1 MGSSHIVK
9 PIERRP
15 RCRWGHR
22 RELGAFRD
30 SDVTTAYEETALQ
43 LFLRSLAC
51 AAVPILRVVN
61 PPGGEVR
68 NIHPP
73 PRSAC
78 EKRPVGEQVGRRNCQ
93 GPRLSQILSSCQGRD
108 VAPRACEL
116 GLGKQCPV
124 ERQVMDSG
132 KIVATPELGG
142 LHHRYER
149 LVA

>member
-68 NIHPP
+68 NIHPLSRLP
-73 PRSAC
+73 ARLAKSAPLVNRWGD
-78 EKRPVGEQVGRRNCQ
+78 ETVR
-93 GPRLSQILSSCQGRD
+93 
-108 VAPRACEL
+108 
-116 GLGKQCPV
+116 GLASPKFSLPAKAGT
-124 ERQVMDSG
+124 SH
-132 KIVATPELGG
+132 PELVNWDWVNNV
-142 LHHRYER
+142 LWSAR
-149 LVA
+149 